1 MSVPS
6 EKEITFQNPVSAEV
20 SGSITDTDTMS
31 ANTSD
36 KFITVQIDSKHFIG
50 QVQIVEEDR
59 EPESSIVYILKKP
72 STVGTF

>member
-1 MSVPS
+1 
-6 EKEITFQNPVSAEV
+6 
-20 SGSITDTDTMS
+20 MS

-50 QVQIVEEDR
+50 QVQIVEEDS

-72 STVGTF
+72 SIVGTF